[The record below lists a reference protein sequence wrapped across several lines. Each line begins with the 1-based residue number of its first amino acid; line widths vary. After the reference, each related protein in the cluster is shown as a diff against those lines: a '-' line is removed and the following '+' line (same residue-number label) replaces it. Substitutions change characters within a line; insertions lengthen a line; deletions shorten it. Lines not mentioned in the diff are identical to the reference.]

1 MAQGKGEEGRKD
13 EPPIPGE
20 TILNHPLPH
29 EKRRVGVGALRL
41 RQLRFCHH
49 DHGRV
54 FPCFFKHYWSYQ
66 SDINTST
73 AMLGFG
79 NSLASLLVAFIA
91 SILVLF
97 LLGLLLFYLAGKE
110 EARSLTK

>member
-1 MAQGKGEEGRKD
+1 MNRQY
-13 EPPIPGE
+13 P
-20 TILNHPLPH
+20 
-29 EKRRVGVGALRL
+29 EKRSSTTRFPTKKGVWGWVLYDCGNSA
-41 RQLRFCHH
+41 FATTIMA
-49 DHGRV
+49 GF
-54 FPCFFKHYWSYQ
+54 FPVFFKHYWSYQ